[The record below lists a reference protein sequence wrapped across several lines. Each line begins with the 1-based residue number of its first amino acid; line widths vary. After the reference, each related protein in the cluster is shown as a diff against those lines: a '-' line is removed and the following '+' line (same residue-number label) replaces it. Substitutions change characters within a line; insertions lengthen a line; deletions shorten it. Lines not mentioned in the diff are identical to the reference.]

1 MGRFSR
7 GWALAGQSWRVLKSD
22 RSLVVFPVLSA
33 TFSTIVAALIFLP
46 AAVVEGLFAGGAQ
59 SNENSPVIAA
69 AIVAVMYI
77 STFIAIYFNVALAAC
92 AVRSLQG
99 EDTSVGYG
107 ISAATSRLGAILGWS
122 LIAATI
128 GLVLRVLRD
137 RLPIAGQIAVALV
150 GAAWSV
156 ATFFVIPIIA
166 LEGQGPWQSLKRSV
180 TIIKARWGESAVG
193 GATISLAS
201 TLIGVAV
208 VIVSVAGAIALVS
221 VGLQVLGFALVA
233 VGAVAVLVVTAVST
247 ALSQIFRVAVYQF
260 AVTEQTPR
268 GFDGEMLQGAFSR
281 R

>member
-1 MGRFSR
+1 
-7 GWALAGQSWRVLKSD
+7 
-22 RSLVVFPVLSA
+22 
-33 TFSTIVAALIFLP
+33 
-46 AAVVEGLFAGGAQ
+46 
-59 SNENSPVIAA
+59 
-69 AIVAVMYI
+69 
-77 STFIAIYFNVALAAC
+77 
-92 AVRSLQG
+92 
-99 EDTSVGYG
+99 
-107 ISAATSRLGAILGWS
+107 
-122 LIAATI
+122 
-128 GLVLRVLRD
+128 
-137 RLPIAGQIAVALV
+137 
-150 GAAWSV
+150 
-156 ATFFVIPIIA
+156 VIPVIA

-208 VIVSVAGAIALVS
+208 VFISVTGAMALAS

-268 GFDGEMLQGAFSR
+268 GFDGEMLQAAFSR

>member
-7 GWALAGQSWRVLKSD
+7 GWALAGQSWRVLTND

-33 TFSTIVAALIFLP
+33 TFSTIAAALIFLP
-46 AAVVEGLFAGGAQ
+46 AAVVEGMFSGGAEANQ
-59 SNENSPVIAA
+59 NSPVIAA
-69 AIVAVMYI
+69 AIVAVLYV

-99 EDTSVGYG
+99 EDTSVSYG
-107 ISAATSRLGAILGWS
+107 MTAATRRLGPILGWS

-128 GLVLRVLRD
+128 GLALRVLRE
-137 RLPIAGQIAVALV
+137 RLPIAGQIAVV
-150 GAAWSV
+150 
-156 ATFFVIPIIA
+156 FI
-166 LEGQGPWQSLKRSV
+166 SV
-180 TIIKARWGESAVG
+180 T
-193 GATISLAS
+193 GAMALA
-201 TLIGVAV
+201 
-208 VIVSVAGAIALVS
+208 S

-268 GFDGEMLQGAFSR
+268 GFDGEMLQAAFSR

>member
-268 GFDGEMLQGAFSR
+268 GFDGEMLQAAFSR

>member
-46 AAVVEGLFAGGAQ
+46 AAVVEGLFSGGAEANQ
-59 SNENSPVIAA
+59 NSPVIAA

-156 ATFFVIPIIA
+156 ATFFVIPVIA

-260 AVTEQTPR
+260 AVTAQTPR